1 MRSHHYNTK
10 LSWTGNHGEGTSDY
24 RSYDRSYTISINGKP
39 ELQGS
44 ADPSFRGDPGKYNP
58 EELFLASL
66 SACHMLWYLHLCS
79 DEGIRVLS
87 YEDHAEGVMEEM
99 KNGSGKF
106 AEITLHPKVTISDS
120 DNLEKAGQLHKK
132 ANEMC
137 FIANSCNIA
146 VGHKPTVKVISKM

>member
-1 MRSHHYNTK
+1 MKRHHQYK
-10 LSWTGNHGEGTSDY
+10 AELRWTGNQGEGTASY
-24 RSYDRSYTISINGKP
+24 RSYSREFRLRIDGKP

-44 ADPSFRGDPGKYNP
+44 ADPAFRGDTSKWNP

-106 AEITLHPKVTISDS
+106 AEVTLHPKITISDS

-137 FIANSCNIA
+137 FIANSCNFP
-146 VGHKPTVKVISKM
+146 VRHEPKMTAT